1 MKKNITKIMSIIIT
15 LVLLISPL
23 GIGKPQ
29 NVEASEPTVLVDT
42 DFSDWETI
50 SEKPLVAGN
59 NASISY
65 VWDDVLERKVI
76 SAKLPNGL
84 NASNSIYVPAT
95 LTKGKEYKV
104 FIAYRVT
111 AWSCISYNGSSS
123 FDGNK
128 PLDSHGWNSVSYTF
142 TPTVD
147 NAYFR
152 IGTNQNNYKVYI
164 AELRLSETV
173 SVSVGTAKNGS
184 GSVSETS
191 AAVGEKVVF
200 SALPDSGYVFKNW
213 QDEKGNIV
221 SDKATYE
228 HTVIGAVTLTPTFKV
243 SNIISDYYEENFED
257 GELFEGG
264 YTTSGSFS
272 IASSPDGSSKY
283 SFKHTYTSGNTY
295 YYIKTP
301 SLSKGYKYTV
311 SFKGYG
317 VGENKWF
324 RFNVHDSAGEYIS
337 KTGCT
342 AEGDCW
348 TEFSFDITPENDGW
362 YVGFLMSAEVYID
375 DFKIVNNDLY
385 EDVLKYYFE
394 DFEDGE
400 LCEGGYTTSS
410 SFVIS
415 ATPDN
420 SSKYCLKHNTTSG
433 STYYYIKTP
442 TLGAGYTYKVSF
454 KGYGDGDFGW
464 ARFNVHD
471 STSAYIS
478 KHECYMPENKWTEF
492 SFDITPEND
501 GWYVGFL
508 MNKEVYI
515 DDFKIVN
522 TAFEGEVLPDV
533 PEEEEPEIIP
543 EVGDANADG
552 KINLKDIVRIKK
564 NIAESKDYK
573 FYADVNYDNAVN
585 SLDLGLF
592 SKYVLGKVS
601 YFPVGG
607 IMPYAVTLNMRG
619 DDYGVTWNTN
629 GLPSCPVV
637 EICEGDTF
645 DKTICREIKAEY
657 TKETSYNKTDENQ
670 TYYHVIKAVLSGL
683 EEGKT
688 YTYRCLDKTFGAESK
703 DFTFTVNNREKES
716 FKFIHISDS
725 QTNASKYLDPLGVGK
740 GSGWALANTF
750 KGIQKNG
757 QNFDFILHTGD
768 IVEWSRYES
777 YWRNMLDFNSK
788 YFAGMPVMPIS
799 GNHEATYRNG
809 SHEIFKH
816 FNLDL
821 TEQDT
826 SLGVYYSF
834 DYGNAKFI
842 MLDTNDLSGN
852 KIKADQYN
860 WLVNT
865 LKNNTKKWTI
875 VSIHNPMYSVGK
887 WGADS
892 SQNLIAISL
901 REQLSD
907 LFAEYGVDIV
917 LQGHDHTYS
926 KTYPIGKGGVS
937 QKDLIYESDSDIN
950 YCTNVKGVIYVMNG
964 AAGDQSRGV
973 TAADSDLY
981 ELSGNSDKFSWAE
994 IEVSSDKLS
1003 VKVYKYSLSTD
1014 EAVLWNSYGIK
1025 K

>member
-1 MKKNITKIMSIIIT
+1 MNISTFETKHK
-15 LVLLISPL
+15 LISL
-23 GIGKPQ
+23 VVVFALIFSLFGASTAEKA
-29 NVEASEPTVLVDT
+29 EASVSPVLVDT

-50 SEKPLVAGN
+50 SEKPLVAGS

-76 SAKLPNGL
+76 AAKLPNGL
-84 NASNSIYVPAT
+84 NSSNSVYVPKT

-104 FIAYRVT
+104 YIAYRVT
-111 AWSCISYNGSSS
+111 AWSCISYEGAST
-123 FDGNK
+123 FDGGK
-128 PLDSHGWNSVSYTF
+128 PLDSYGWNSVSYTF

-147 NAYFR
+147 NAYFK
-152 IGTNQNNYKVYI
+152 IGTNQNNYTIYI

-173 SVSVGTAKNGS
+173 SVSVGTAENGS
-184 GSVSETS
+184 GSVSVAS

-200 SALPDSGYVFKNW
+200 SALPDSGYVFENW

-228 HTVIGAVTLTPTFKV
+228 HTVSGAVTLTPTFKENNNV
-243 SNIISDYYEENFED
+243 LEYFEEDFED

-264 YTTSGSFS
+264 
-272 IASSPDGSSKY
+272 D
-283 SFKHTYTSGNTY
+283 
-295 YYIKTP
+295 
-301 SLSKGYKYTV
+301 
-311 SFKGYG
+311 
-317 VGENKWF
+317 
-324 RFNVHDSAGEYIS
+324 
-337 KTGCT
+337 
-342 AEGDCW
+342 
-348 TEFSFDITPENDGW
+348 
-362 YVGFLMSAEVYID
+362 
-375 DFKIVNNDLY
+375 
-385 EDVLKYYFE
+385 
-394 DFEDGE
+394 
-400 LCEGGYTTSS
+400 TTSS

-420 SSKYCLKHNTTSG
+420 SSNYCLKHNTTSG

-454 KGYGDGDFGW
+454 KGYGDGDYGW

-492 SFDITPEND
+492 TFDITPEND

-508 MNKEVYI
+508 MNREAYI

-522 TAFEGEVLPDV
+522 TAFEDDIIPDV
-533 PEEEEPEIIP
+533 PEEEEPEFTP

-573 FYADVNYDNAVN
+573 SYADVNYDNAVN

-592 SKYVLGKVS
+592 SKYVLGKVG

-607 IMPYAVTLNMRG
+607 IKPYAVTLNMRG

-637 EICEGDTF
+637 QICEGDTF
-645 DKTICREIKAEY
+645 DKALCREIVAEY
-657 TKETSYNKTDENQ
+657 TEESSYNKTDENK
-670 TYYHVIKAVLSGL
+670 TEYYVIKAVLSGL

-688 YTYRCLDKTFGAESK
+688 YTYHCLDKTFGSESE

-725 QTNASKYLDPLGVGK
+725 QTNASKYLDPLGEGK

-750 KGIQKNG
+750 KGIEKNG

-777 YWRNMLDFNSK
+777 YWRNMIDFNSK
-788 YFAGMPVMPIS
+788 YFAGVPVMPLS

-816 FNLDL
+816 FNLAL

-826 SLGVYYSF
+826 SKGVYYSF

-852 KIKADQYN
+852 KIKDDQYN

-875 VSIHNPMYSVGK
+875 VSMHNPMYSVGK
-887 WGADS
+887 WGAGS
-892 SQNLIAISL
+892 SNAISL
-901 REQLSD
+901 ALRAQLSD

-937 QKDLIYESDSDIN
+937 QKDLTYESISDIN
-950 YCTNVKGVIYVMNG
+950 YCTNAKGVIYVMNG
-964 AAGDQSRGV
+964 AAGDQSRNV
-973 TAADSDLY
+973 TSADSDLY
-981 ELSGNSDKFSWAE
+981 ELSGNSSRFSWAE

-1003 VKVYKYSLSTD
+1003 VKVYKYGLSTD

-1025 K
+1025 KINF